1 MKNLRYSSCFFQLEY
16 NGGLR
21 FAQVFYYLH
30 LQITPTEKK
39 AIAVVSILSS
49 HHKGLFDLS
58 NKTLRSCR
66 DEGDL
71 AIFIVD
77 VKKIKS
83 VVSMVPHYPVLPEHD
98 EHDGEPHLR
107 WFLVEKPGLD
117 VTHITEHGEDVLDK
131 E

>member
-1 MKNLRYSSCFFQLEY
+1 M
-16 NGGLR
+16 
-21 FAQVFYYLH
+21 
-30 LQITPTEKK
+30 
-39 AIAVVSILSS
+39 VSILSS

-98 EHDGEPHLR
+98 GELHLR

-117 VTHITEHGEDVLDK
+117 VTHITEHDEEVL
-131 E
+131 EEE